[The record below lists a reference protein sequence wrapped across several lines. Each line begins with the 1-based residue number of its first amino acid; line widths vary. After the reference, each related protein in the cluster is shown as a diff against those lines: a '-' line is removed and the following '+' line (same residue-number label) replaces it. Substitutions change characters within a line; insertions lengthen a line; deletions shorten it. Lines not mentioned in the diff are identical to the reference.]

1 MAILKCKMCGGTLD
15 VSSNKGI
22 ATCEYCGTQQTLPR
36 TQNDKVRS
44 LHERANDLRRQNE
57 FDKAKA
63 IYEQILAEDNEDAE
77 TYWALVLCDYGIE
90 YVEEPSTGKRVPTV
104 HRAHYT
110 SIYTDNN
117 FKMAMQYADDEQKDI
132 YNSEAKKIE
141 KIQKGI
147 LDISSKEEPFDVFI
161 CYKETDANG
170 ERTEDSVI
178 ATDLYHRL
186 TNQGYKVFF
195 SRITLEDK
203 LGTAYEPYIFAAL
216 NSAKVMVVLGTKPE
230 YFEAVWV
237 RNEWSRF
244 LELSK
249 KEGNRTL
256 IPAYKGMNPYDLPKE
271 FSYLQA
277 QDMSKIGFL
286 QDLIAGIDKLLKDSK
301 PAETPAVSPATTVST
316 AENKA
321 GKSMPKKNVIII
333 AAIVAVVIAV
343 VAIVVVLGLNKSEP
357 PSTQN
362 PDSSEAITDQT
373 STKSNKTQLYTEE
386 ETLAIYGEVINQ
398 YKASIRNG
406 FDYNEFGSYV
416 NPEMLGNAQ
425 YFDSFKVYY
434 ALTDIN
440 KDGISELVIGATDN
454 YAASG
459 IGNYDIFTHDGN
471 SAVPLFEIGLFGYRV
486 NFSLFNNGVIWI
498 HGGTGANSCS
508 YHYYKIPENATYVEH
523 IKGVAYDDYDGYV
536 RYYTTDVNS
545 NEISQITQTDF
556 ESEVNKN
563 TSSEINLEW
572 IEIVA

>member
-15 VSSNKGI
+15 VSSNRGI

-90 YVEEPSTGKRVPTV
+90 YVEEPSTGRRVPTV

-117 FKMAMQYADDEQKDI
+117 FKMALQYADDEQKEI
-132 YNSEAKKIE
+132 YNSEAEKIE
-141 KIQKGI
+141 EIQKGI

-161 CYKETDANG
+161 CYKETDASG

-195 SRITLEDK
+195 SRITLEGK

-237 RNEWSRF
+237 RNEWSRY
-244 LELSK
+244 LQLSK
-249 KEGNRTL
+249 NDSGRTL
-256 IPAYKGMNPYDLPKE
+256 VPAYKGMNPYDLPKE

-286 QDLIAGIDKLLKDSK
+286 QDLIAGIEKLLKDSK
-301 PAETPAVSPATTVST
+301 SAEVLAPAAATTVPT
-316 AENKA
+316 AASKTP
-321 GKSMPKKNVIII
+321 KVMPKKNIIII
-333 AAIVAVVIAV
+333 ATVVAVVIAV
-343 VAIVVVLGLNKSEP
+343 VAIVVALSLGKPEAPSTEPLNSSAVITDEADKNSSAQSSEVSKSDRINLYNRFIEEKFPDKFIYIYDMDKNGSEELIVESYDFSTDATDYSVYEIVNGTVVLKDSVFVDYPAVLCIDNDTRDIKSVYYSEP
-357 PSTQN
+357 AYDYAISDVLKYKSGKLTCLTGN
-362 PDSSEAITDQT
+362 YSENIT
-373 STKSNKTQLYTEE
+373 E
-386 ETLAIYGEVINQ
+386 IYG
-398 YKASIRNG
+398 
-406 FDYNEFGSYV
+406 F
-416 NPEMLGNAQ
+416 
-425 YFDSFKVYY
+425 
-434 ALTDIN
+434 
-440 KDGISELVIGATDN
+440 
-454 YAASG
+454 
-459 IGNYDIFTHDGN
+459 
-471 SAVPLFEIGLFGYRV
+471 
-486 NFSLFNNGVIWI
+486 
-498 HGGTGANSCS
+498 TGANIDAVSMIINEG
-508 YHYYKIPENATYVEH
+508 YDAYADYY
-523 IKGVAYDDYDGYV
+523 
-536 RYYTTDVNS
+536 
-545 NEISQITQTDF
+545 
-556 ESEVNKN
+556 NK
-563 TSSEINLEW
+563 
-572 IEIVA
+572 

>member
-15 VSSNKGI
+15 ISSNKGI

-77 TYWALVLCDYGIE
+77 TYWSLVLCDYGIE

-117 FKMAMQYADDEQKDI
+117 FKMALQYADDEQKEI
-132 YNSEAKKIE
+132 YNSEAQKIE
-141 KIQKGI
+141 EIQKGI

-161 CYKETDANG
+161 CYKETDASG

-195 SRITLEDK
+195 SRITLEGK

-286 QDLIAGIDKLLKDSK
+286 QDLIAGIEKLLKDGR
-301 PAETPAVSPATTVST
+301 PAETPAVAPATTVPT
-316 AENKA
+316 AENKT

-333 AAIVAVVIAV
+333 AAIVAIVIAV
-343 VAIVVVLGLNKSEP
+343 VAIIVALGLNKSDNP
-357 PSTQN
+357 PNNGS
-362 PDSSEAITDQT
+362 DSSVVTTDNANDTTDT
-373 STKSNKTQLYTEE
+373 SSTDASSTDTSSSISKSEIINLYYNFIKEYMLDKSVRLYDLDNDGFVELIGSETRDDSTSVYSVYEIVDGVVTMKDKIHLGYYSSLWFNTKTK
-386 ETLAIYGEVINQ
+386 EVLTIN
-398 YKASIRNG
+398 YVDPSG
-406 FDYNEFGSYV
+406 DPSFDYMNAPDFVESDTEIINYSNGKISRKAGKTVQIPYDTGWYIDEYHMEIYSLYNSDFDTISMIV
-416 NPEMLGNAQ
+416 N
-425 YFDSFKVYY
+425 
-434 ALTDIN
+434 
-440 KDGISELVIGATDN
+440 
-454 YAASG
+454 
-459 IGNYDIFTHDGN
+459 
-471 SAVPLFEIGLFGYRV
+471 
-486 NFSLFNNGVIWI
+486 
-498 HGGTGANSCS
+498 
-508 YHYYKIPENATYVEH
+508 
-523 IKGVAYDDYDGYV
+523 DGYDAYFE
-536 RYYTTDVNS
+536 YY
-545 NEISQITQTDF
+545 
-556 ESEVNKN
+556 
-563 TSSEINLEW
+563 LEHFA
-572 IEIVA
+572 VF